1 MIPWPTDWFCQFWSA
16 YPRRVAK
23 KAAWKALEKVRRN
36 EEVEFEVLLVAVK
49 AFAESVRTKDR
60 EFIPHPTTWINQGRW
75 DDELPTPQSDTS
87 WRVSAAVEAT
97 LRRRMQ

>member
-1 MIPWPTDWFCQFWSA
+1 MQPWPEIWFEEFWKV

-36 EEVEFEVLLVAVK
+36 EEVEFNSLIAAVK
-49 AFAESVRTKDR
+49 AFAAHVRGKDA
-60 EFIPHPTTWINQGRW
+60 EFIPHPATWINAGRW

-87 WRVSAAVEAT
+87 WRVSAAVEQT